1 MALVKKRKSDMNVVN
16 ALIPSKAFT
25 SFTTIKFK
33 GSTNRNDLNC
43 LGCFSKM
50 HYVGIINLSE
60 INV

>member
-1 MALVKKRKSDMNVVN
+1 MNAIN
-16 ALIPSKAFT
+16 ALIPSKAFA

-43 LGCFSKM
+43 LGYFSKM
-50 HYVGIINLSE
+50 HYVCIINMSE

>member
-1 MALVKKRKSDMNVVN
+1 MNVVN

-43 LGCFSKM
+43 LGRFSKM
-50 HYVGIINLSE
+50 HYVGIVNLSE
-60 INV
+60 INA